1 MILLNLISQNLYQH
15 SFSPFW
21 TQQFR
26 ETAVAI
32 NISSSSYYN
41 SESIDDMTLLFQFSL
56 QFYNT
61 TLH

>member
-21 TQQFR
+21 TQESR

-32 NISSSSYYN
+32 NISSSSHCN
-41 SESIDDMTLLFQFSL
+41 SESIDDMTLLIQFSL

-61 TLH
+61 TLY